1 MGATTGISWTDATW
15 SPMRGCSRV
24 SRAVLSNS
32 RRALAVG
39 LRLQAER
46 DEAIRLGLQVIPWAP
61 VVAGRFAEG

>member
-1 MGATTGISWTDATW
+1 MKTNEIRAGYNF
-15 SPMRGCSRV
+15 
-24 SRAVLSNS
+24 AVLSNS